1 MDKKH
6 ITVCAGVI
14 DYQGKILIAQRRRD
28 KSLGG
33 LWEFPGGKIEPGETR
48 EQTLTREIREE
59 FDIDIRVG
67 KFLTEITHEYPDFIL
82 TMYVYSA
89 SWNGQGNIRICDHEE
104 YRFVKL
110 QEIDRFEMPAADEPV
125 LAFLKEHAHEL

>member
-33 LWEFPGGKIEPGETR
+33 LWEFPGGKIEAGETH
-48 EQTLTREIREE
+48 EQTLVREIREE
-59 FDIDIRVG
+59 FDIDIQVG
-67 KFLTEITHEYPDFIL
+67 KFLTKITHEYADFIL
-82 TMYVYSA
+82 TM
-89 SWNGQGNIRICDHEE
+89 
-104 YRFVKL
+104 
-110 QEIDRFEMPAADEPV
+110 
-125 LAFLKEHAHEL
+125 

>member
-6 ITVCAGVI
+6 IFVCAGVI
-14 DYQGKILIAQRRRD
+14 DYQGKILIAQRRKD

-33 LWEFPGGKIEPGETR
+33 LWEFPGGKIELGETH
-48 EQTLTREIREE
+48 EQTLAREIREE

-67 KFLTEITHEYPDFIL
+67 KFLTEITHEYPEFIL
-82 TMYVYSA
+82 TMYVYRA
-89 SWNGQGNIRICDHEE
+89 FWDGQGTIHICDHEE

-110 QEIDRFEMPAADEPV
+110 SQIVYFEMPAADEPV
-125 LAFLKEHAHEL
+125 LAFLKEHKDEL

>member
-33 LWEFPGGKIEPGETR
+33 FWEFPGGKIEAGETH
-48 EQTLTREIREE
+48 EQTLVREIYEE
-59 FDIDIRVG
+59 FDINIQVG
-67 KFLTEITHEYPDFIL
+67 KFLTKITHEYPDFIL
-82 TMYVYSA
+82 TMYVYKA
-89 SWNGQGNIRICDHEE
+89 SWDGNGTIRICDHEE

-110 QEIDRFEMPAADEPV
+110 EEIDGFEMPAADEPV
-125 LAFLKEHAHEL
+125 LTFLKEHKDEL

>member
-1 MDKKH
+1 MA
-6 ITVCAGVI
+6 ICGVL
-14 DYQGKILIAQRRRD
+14 Q
-28 KSLGG
+28 
-33 LWEFPGGKIEPGETR
+33 F
-48 EQTLTREIREE
+48 
-59 FDIDIRVG
+59 
-67 KFLTEITHEYPDFIL
+67 
-82 TMYVYSA
+82 MYVYSA